1 LEPNSQRELT
11 ITWQPSNYGNIRKL
25 VKIAQKDGNGK
36 YDFVVLGNCIDPLRK
51 KFKVIIL
58 LFFCLLQ
65 IFIINIFQ
73 GITYSKPKTS
83 SSIEKQFNSGQ
94 KKIILN
100 KTRVVNCKS
109 ERIVLVKN
117 TKKTSESIY
126 PEVLESPLR
135 RQTYLVGEKENF
147 PNLNKNMFN
156 NDNITNSDYN
166 FKRPDTKFQD
176 RAFNNHFNIENQN
189 YGSMSDNAQD
199 NSLKKMIVNS
209 SPFNDFCLTPLKSF
223 ENIQNIPSP
232 FSTPKKFNGFDT
244 TDESLA
250 CVLFDT
256 SPFQPTD
263 ASTVAKNFTPEEKKP
278 ISVSVNLCNKF
289 EKLPKNELVNT
300 TFVKDTINSKS
311 STSYSEFEQSF
322 DFKLKHE
329 STTTHTSNI
338 MK

>member
-11 ITWQPSNYGNIRKL
+11 ITWQPSDYGNIRKL
-25 VKIAQKDGNGK
+25 VKIAQTDGNGK
-36 YDFVVLGNCIDPLRK
+36 YDFVVLGNCINPLRK

-58 LFFCLLQ
+58 LLFYLLR

-83 SSIEKQFNSGQ
+83 NSIKKQFNSGQ

-100 KTRVVNCKS
+100 KTKVVNCKS
-109 ERIVLVKN
+109 ERILLVKN
-117 TKKTSESIY
+117 TEKTSKSIY
-126 PEVLESPLR
+126 PEVLESPNR

-147 PNLNKNMFN
+147 PNLQENMFN
-156 NDNITNSDYN
+156 HDIVTNLDYN
-166 FKRPDTKFQD
+166 FKRPDKKFQD
-176 RAFNNHFNIENQN
+176 RAFNNHFNFENQN
-189 YGSMSDNAQD
+189 CSPVSGSAQD
-199 NSLKKMIVNS
+199 HSLKKMVSNS

-223 ENIQNIPSP
+223 ENILSP
-232 FSTPKKFNGFDT
+232 FSTPKKCDGFDT
-244 TDESLA
+244 IDESLA

-256 SPFQPTD
+256 SPFQPID
-263 ASTVAKNFTPEEKKP
+263 ASTVAKNFTPEEKKL

-289 EKLPKNELVNT
+289 EKLPKNELVEVNT

-311 STSYSEFEQSF
+311 SSYSEFEQSF
-322 DFKLKHE
+322 DFRQKHE
-329 STTTHTSNI
+329 STTTHTSNT